1 MAPGEPEIPRAVL
14 ERAAR
19 GDVAAFGQIVARF
32 ERPVYSLVHRL
43 TGDAESARDV
53 TQEVFL
59 KAWKNL
65 SRYDPERP
73 FAPWFL
79 KLAANLALN
88 ARAAARVRRTTSLDA
103 PRPGTDA
110 SAEIAD
116 PAALPAAQRAA
127 DEEVRAAV
135 RASVA
140 ELEGKDALP
149 VALFYLEGLSVRE
162 IADRLS
168 LPLGTVKIRLH
179 RARDVLKEKLERLR
193 PGEPPR

>member
-43 TGDAESARDV
+43 TGDAECARDV

-65 SRYDPERP
+65 SRYDPDRP

-88 ARAAARVRRTTSLDA
+88 ARAAARLRKTSRSTPHAGTSERRGARGTPGAPVDA
-103 PRPGTDA
+103 
-110 SAEIAD
+110 E
-116 PAALPAAQRAA
+116 L
-127 DEEVRAAV
+127 RAAV
-135 RASVA
+135 RTTVADLEPKYACRSCSFTSRASRSR
-140 ELEGKDALP
+140 D
-149 VALFYLEGLSVRE
+149 R
-162 IADRLS
+162 DRLD
-168 LPLGTVKIRLH
+168 LPHGTVKIRLH
-179 RARDVLKEKLERLR
+179 RARDVLKETLERFKT
-193 PGEPPR
+193 